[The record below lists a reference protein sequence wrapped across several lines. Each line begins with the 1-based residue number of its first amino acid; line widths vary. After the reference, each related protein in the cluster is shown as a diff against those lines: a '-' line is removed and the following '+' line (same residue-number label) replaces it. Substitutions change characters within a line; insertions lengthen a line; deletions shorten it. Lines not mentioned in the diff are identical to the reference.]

1 MNKLRRAR
9 RETPMVARSPTVRWA
24 LWVFHWVAVLGV
36 VFVFLIPV
44 LWLLSISFK
53 PPIEWQAFPPT
64 LFPKNPTFDN
74 YIVLF
79 RPELPKGT
87 AAAMLRVTEPVTKSF
102 INSLIIVPVA
112 TLISVT
118 VGFLAA
124 YAVVRFR
131 VGGAFMPFFVLM
143 TRMFPPAAF
152 AVPLLVYY
160 RWLRL
165 IDTPIGLIIIY
176 AGFTLAFSLWM
187 TKGFIEGVPRHVE
200 EAAILDGASPW
211 RVLFTITLPL
221 VRGGLAATTLFVFI
235 LNWTEFLYALIF
247 TSTRSI
253 TVPVQLS
260 HYVGA
265 VGRFYGPQAALGVVA
280 SIPVVIL
287 GYMIQRYLVTG
298 FTFGLIKR

>member
-1 MNKLRRAR
+1 MRRQ
-9 RETPMVARSPTVRWA
+9 RETAQVARPPTLRWA
-24 LWVFHWVAVLGV
+24 LWSLHWLAVLAV
-36 VFVFLIPV
+36 AFIFLIPV
-44 LWLLSISFK
+44 FWLLSISFK

-64 LFPKNPTFDN
+64 LFPKNPTFNN

-79 RPELPKGT
+79 RPEAPKGP
-87 AAAMLRVTEPVTKSF
+87 AAEMLRVTEPVTKSF
-102 INSLIIVPVA
+102 INSLIIVPIA
-112 TLISVT
+112 TAISVT

-124 YAVVRFR
+124 YAVARFR
-131 VGGAFMPFFVLM
+131 VGGAFMPFFVLT
-143 TRMFPPAAF
+143 TRMFPPVAF

-221 VRGGLAATTLFVFI
+221 VKGGLAATTLFVFI

-247 TSTRSI
+247 TSTRSV

-280 SIPVVIL
+280 SVPVVIL
-287 GYMIQRYLVTG
+287 GYLIQRYLVTG
-298 FTFGLIKR
+298 FSFGLIRR

>member
-1 MNKLRRAR
+1 MKMLGSRRVGASQVVRPKSTIFWILRWAAILA
-9 RETPMVARSPTVRWA
+9 TLAFFSFPTV
-24 LWVFHWVAVLGV
+24 
-36 VFVFLIPV
+36 
-44 LWLLSISFK
+44 WLLSISFK
-53 PPIEWQAFPPT
+53 PPIEWMAFPPT
-64 LFPKNPTFDN
+64 LVPRNPTFDN
-74 YIVLF
+74 YVVLF

-87 AAAMLRVTEPVTKSF
+87 AGAMLRVTEPVTKSF
-102 INSLIIVPVA
+102 VNSFIIVPVA
-112 TLISVT
+112 TFISV
-118 VGFLAA
+118 VCGFLAA
-124 YAVVRFR
+124 YAVTRFR
-131 VGGAFMPFFVLM
+131 VGGAFMPFFVLT

-152 AVPLLVYY
+152 AVPLLLYY

-165 IDTPIGLIIIY
+165 IDTPIGLIVIY

-221 VRGGLAATTLFVFI
+221 VKGGLAATTLFVFI

-280 SIPVVIL
+280 SIPVVAL
-287 GYMIQRYLVTG
+287 GYMIQKYLVTG
-298 FTFGLIKR
+298 FSFGLLKR

>member
-1 MNKLRRAR
+1 MI
-9 RETPMVARSPTVRWA
+9 ARSPAVRWT
-24 LWVFHWVAVLGV
+24 LWGLHWITVLGV
-36 VFVFLIPV
+36 AFLFLLPV
-44 LWLLSISFK
+44 IWLLSISFK

-64 LFPKNPTFDN
+64 LFPKEPTFNN

-79 RPELPKGT
+79 RPEAPKGT
-87 AAAMLRVTEPVTKSF
+87 VGAMLRVAEPVTKAF
-102 INSLIIVPVA
+102 INSLVIVPLA
-112 TLISVT
+112 TVISVST
-118 VGFLAA
+118 GFLAA
-124 YAVVRFR
+124 YAVARFR
-131 VGGAFMPFFVLM
+131 VGGAFMPFFVLT
-143 TRMFPPAAF
+143 TRMFPPVAF

-160 RWLRL
+160 RWLKL
-165 IDTPIGLIIIY
+165 IDTPLGLIIIY

-280 SIPVVIL
+280 SVPVVIL
-287 GYMIQRYLVTG
+287 GYLIQRYLVTG
-298 FTFGLIKR
+298 FSFGLIRR

>member
-1 MNKLRRAR
+1 MRKQ
-9 RETPMVARSPTVRWA
+9 RETASIARPASVRWT
-24 LWVFHWVAVLGV
+24 LWVLHWLVVLAV
-36 VFVFLIPV
+36 VFIFLIPV

-64 LFPKNPTFDN
+64 LIPQKPTFDN

-79 RPELPKGT
+79 RPEAPKGS
-87 AAAMLRVTEPVTKSF
+87 AAAMLRVTEPVTKAF
-102 INSLIIVPVA
+102 INSLIIVPSA
-112 TLISVT
+112 TAISVV

-124 YAVVRFR
+124 YAVARFR
-131 VGGAFMPFFVLM
+131 VGGAFMPFFVLT

-160 RWLRL
+160 RWLKL
-165 IDTPIGLIIIY
+165 IDIPIGLIIIY

-280 SIPVVIL
+280 SVPVVIL
-287 GYMIQRYLVTG
+287 GYLIQRYLVTG
-298 FTFGLIKR
+298 FSFGLIKR

>member
-1 MNKLRRAR
+1 MKRKDIAV
-9 RETPMVARSPTVRWA
+9 MARSPVISVALRILHRFTV
-24 LWVFHWVAVLGV
+24 LLVVGIFIIPAV
-36 VFVFLIPV
+36 
-44 LWLLSISFK
+44 WLLSISFK
-53 PPIEWQAFPPT
+53 PPTEWQVFPPNLIPRSPT
-64 LFPKNPTFDN
+64 LDN

-79 RPELPKGT
+79 KPEAPKGT

-102 INSLIIVPVA
+102 LNSIIVVPAA
-112 TLISVT
+112 TAISVT

-124 YAVVRFR
+124 YAVARFR
-131 VGGAFMPFFVLM
+131 IGGAFMPFFVLT
-143 TRMFPPAAF
+143 TRMFPPVAF

-165 IDTPIGLIIIY
+165 IDTPIGLILIY

-187 TKGFIEGVPRHVE
+187 TKGFIEGVPRHIE

-211 RVLFTITLPL
+211 RVLFTITLPI
-221 VRGGLAATTLFVFI
+221 VKGGLAATMLFVFI

-247 TSTRSI
+247 TSTKTI

-265 VGRFYGPQAALGVVA
+265 VGRFYGPQAALGVIA

-298 FTFGLIKR
+298 FTFGLIRR